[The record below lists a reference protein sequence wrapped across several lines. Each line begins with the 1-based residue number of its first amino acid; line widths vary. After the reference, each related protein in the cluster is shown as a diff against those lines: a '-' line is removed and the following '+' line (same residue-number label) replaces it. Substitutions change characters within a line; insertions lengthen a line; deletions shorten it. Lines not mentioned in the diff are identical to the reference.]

1 MGRGE
6 PHGGPARE
14 VDEGSGLRGR
24 GADVGGSGGRR
35 GLENLGAGREHGG
48 DEAHLE
54 RARGQRAGRGR
65 LLVVGLG
72 PGASELLTPQ
82 ARAALEAA
90 DVVVGYGAYLD
101 LVRAWRPQGE
111 YRASRIGQE
120 QERAW
125 EALALAAEGRTV
137 AVVSSGD
144 AGVYGMASVV
154 LEELERW
161 PAGGGVRVEVVP
173 GVTALL
179 AAAALLGAPLG
190 TDFAA
195 VSLSDLL
202 VPWPSIERRLE
213 AVAAADFVVALYNP
227 ASGGR
232 RWQLPA
238 ACAILA
244 RHRPPDTP
252 VGVVRCAY
260 RPEQQ
265 VAVVPLGAVAEAV
278 VDMLTV
284 LIVGNRETRQVGG
297 WMLTP
302 RGYPVV

>member
-1 MGRGE
+1 MT
-6 PHGGPARE
+6 
-14 VDEGSGLRGR
+14 
-24 GADVGGSGGRR
+24 
-35 GLENLGAGREHGG
+35 AGQG
-48 DEAHLE
+48 E
-54 RARGQRAGRGR
+54 RARESNDGGAQQPGERAPESDEQAKQRPRDERTGRV
-65 LLVVGLG
+65 LVVGLG
-72 PGASELLTPQ
+72 PGTPELLTPQ

-90 DVVVGYGAYLD
+90 DVLVGYGAYLD

-111 YRASRIGQE
+111 FRPSAIGQE
-120 QERAW
+120 QERAR
-125 EALALAAEGRTV
+125 EALDLAAGGQTV

-161 PAGGGVRVEVVP
+161 PREIGPRVEVVP
-173 GVTALL
+173 GITALL

-202 VPWPSIERRLE
+202 VPWRTIERRLE
-213 AVAAADFVVALYNP
+213 AVAAGDFVVALYNP

-244 RHRPPDTP
+244 RHRASETP
-252 VGVVRCAY
+252 VGVVRCAF
-260 RPEQQ
+260 RPEQS
-265 VAVVPLGAVAEAV
+265 VAIVPLGAVAEQA

-284 LIVGNRETRQVGG
+284 LIVGNSETRRVGE

-302 RGYPVV
+302 RGYPRGDRD